1 MGSHQKQLEIMTPAD
16 THTPILPMRPID
28 AQPQIFV
35 TKFPRKVDCDYIRIF
50 FVFTTIPGLGKV
62 PPLLFITWSL

>member
-1 MGSHQKQLEIMTPAD
+1 MTPD
-16 THTPILPMRPID
+16 THADIAHD
-28 AQPQIFV
+28 AHITHNHTIFV

-50 FVFTTIPGLGKV
+50 FVFTTMPGLGNV